1 MSDQAW
7 PTPSDVNRVIQKINT
22 DEAFKS
28 LLLRDANTALT
39 GLGIAVPAGLTVR
52 VHENTASTM
61 NYILPS
67 ASKGGELSDTSLEA
81 VTGGA
86 LNVWEPKK

>member
-1 MSDQAW
+1 MSDQTW

-22 DEAFKS
+22 DEAFKP
-28 LLLRDANTALT
+28 LLLRDANSALT
-39 GLGIAVPAGLTVR
+39 GLGIAVPPGLTVR

-67 ASKGGELSDTSLEA
+67 AHKAGELSDASLDA
-81 VTGGA
+81 VTGGV